1 MVLCRPETGFP
12 ISEVLRYF
20 ELGPMG
26 LVTSAHG
33 TTNIPSLTMGW
44 HTIMELTRP
53 LIGWVRAVNSNE
65 PAPCFASQQTQ
76 RPE

>member
-20 ELGPMG
+20 ELGPIW

-33 TTNIPSLTMGW
+33 ATNIPSLTMGW
-44 HTIMELTRP
+44 HTVMEFTRP
-53 LIGWVRAVNSNE
+53 QNGCAREANSNE
-65 PAPCFASQQTQ
+65 AALCFSSQQTQ

>member
-26 LVTSAHG
+26 LVTSANG
-33 TTNIPSLTMGW
+33 AMNIPSLTMGW
-44 HTIMELTRP
+44 HTAMEFTRP
-53 LIGWVRAVNSNE
+53 QIGCVREAKSHE
-65 PAPCFASQQTQ
+65 AAPCFASQQTQ